1 MNADAAT
8 LLNEGWLDESDF
20 AGLADNEIAPLAKRT
35 LERIRDVDKAQRI
48 TPEEM
53 RQVKQLSAKAA
64 KLAARE
70 VRNGYVSGRDLAGRV
85 DVNVLRLTASI
96 KPKRTP
102 TFDVYA
108 TQDVY
113 VKQTVGYVG
122 KILISD
128 AASKRLKTIC
138 DALLQ
143 LASPTEREA
152 IAALEC
158 ELENLH
164 DRVEFWRKQLAKAK
178 PTANTNAH
186 QDV

>member
-70 VRNGYVSGRDLAGRV
+70 VRNGYVSGWDLAGRV
-85 DVNVLRLTASI
+85 DVNLLRLNASI
-96 KPKRTP
+96 KPKRRP
-102 TFDVYA
+102 TFDMAVK
-108 TQDVY
+108 QDVY
-113 VKQTVGYVG
+113 VKQTAGYIG
-122 KILISD
+122 KMLIDD
-128 AASKRLKTIC
+128 AVSKRLKTIC
-138 DALLQ
+138 DALPQ
-143 LASPTEREA
+143 VTAPTEQEA
-152 IAALEC
+152 IETLEW
-158 ELENLH
+158 ELENLQG
-164 DRVEFWRKQLAKAK
+164 RVEVWRKQLAREKSASRY
-178 PTANTNAH
+178 AY
-186 QDV
+186 QEL